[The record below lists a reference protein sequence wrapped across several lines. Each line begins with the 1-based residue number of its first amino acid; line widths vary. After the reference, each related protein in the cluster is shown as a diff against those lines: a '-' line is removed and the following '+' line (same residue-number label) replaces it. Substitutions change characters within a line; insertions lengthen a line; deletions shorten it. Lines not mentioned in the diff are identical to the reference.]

1 MTGLPLD
8 GTRVLEIGGGIPAAF
23 ATRWLAGFGADVIR
37 TEGPAGK
44 LTPDEE
50 TYLLPGKRRVAVERD
65 SLRKLALA
73 ADILVEDSKPG
84 TLAELGIAPDD
95 LRRENPALVI
105 VSLTPFGQT
114 GPYAGYE
121 STNAVSFAMGG
132 IMSLTGDPSLPPL
145 VSGGSQAQ
153 YLGGLNGFS
162 AALTAYFGAI
172 VQGEGDWIDISF
184 QECAAGMLEASATRT
199 DYAKTGPAMRSG
211 NQLMPT
217 WGIYQLADGYG
228 GVCALARQIPALF
241 RVIGDPEL
249 LEPKFMD
256 STERVLHTDELLAKL
271 FAWFGE
277 RTKAELLELGP
288 ANKIPFGAVMTP
300 ADLLENQTLAE
311 RGFFDTVQML
321 DGGEARIP
329 GRPFLGFE
337 WRPGELHAAAADT
350 EAVVESWLGVP
361 V

>member
-37 TEGPAGK
+37 TEGPAGR
-44 LTPDEE
+44 LTSDEE
-50 TYLLPGKRRVAVERD
+50 TYLLPGKRRVAVDRD

-73 ADILVEDSKPG
+73 ADILIEDAKPG
-84 TLAELGIAPDD
+84 TLAALGIAPEY
-95 LRRENPALVI
+95 LRRENPSLII

-114 GPYAGYE
+114 GPYASYE
-121 STNAVSFAMGG
+121 ATNAVSFAMGG
-132 IMSLTGDPSLPPL
+132 IMSLTGDPSMPPL

-162 AALTAYFGAI
+162 AALTAYFGAL
-172 VQGEGDWIDISF
+172 VQGEGDWLDISF
-184 QECAAGMLEASATRT
+184 QECSAGMLEASATRT
-199 DYAKTGPAMRSG
+199 EYAKTGPSIRGG
-211 NQLMPT
+211 NQVMPT

-249 LEPKFMD
+249 MEPKFMD
-256 STERVLHTDELLAKL
+256 STQRVLHTDELLAKL

-300 ADLLENQTLAE
+300 ADLLANQTLAE
-311 RGFFDTVQML
+311 RGFFDTVQTL
-321 DGGEARIP
+321 DGVEARIP

-337 WRPGELHAAAADT
+337 WRPGELHAAGADT
-350 EAVVESWLGVP
+350 EVVLESWLGVP
-361 V
+361 A